1 MSFFSSPELLIG
13 QALIGIINGSLY
25 ALLSLGLAV
34 IFGMLRVINFTHGAQ
49 YMAGAMLAWL
59 LLRHLGLGYWPALIV
74 SPLIVAAVG
83 VLIERLMLK
92 RLYHLD
98 QLYGLLLT
106 FGLAL
111 IVEGYFSHQ
120 YGTSGQPY
128 PVPASLS
135 GGFDLDFMFLPY
147 YRIWVVVTSV
157 VVCAGIWWIIE
168 RTKYGTYLR
177 AATDN
182 PVLVQALGVN
192 VPLTMTVTYALGAG
206 LAAFAGVLAAPILQ
220 VSPIM
225 GQNILIVVFAVI
237 VIGGMGSILGSI
249 VTGLMLGLVEA
260 MTKVVY
266 PQASG
271 TIVFVLMAFVLLV
284 RPAGLFG
291 RDLGS
296 YQPTH
301 VFLPPKINMAKAGI
315 VAFPIIAVLA
325 VLLLPHFVYPV
336 LLVQILCFA
345 LLAAAYN
352 LVIANAGLVSFG
364 HAAFFGS
371 SAYFTAYAMK
381 AWGTSTELG
390 LLVGVAVTSLLGL
403 IFGALAA
410 RRQGIYFAMI
420 TLALAQLCYFIFL
433 QSSFTGGED
442 GIQGIPRGNLFGLI
456 SLDDDLR
463 IYYFVAALCVLG
475 FYVVYRVQ
483 HSPFGNLL
491 RAIRDNESRM
501 ISLGYDTTHYKLA
514 VFIISAA
521 LSGLAGGLKVL
532 TFQVATLT
540 DVNYYVSAEVILM
553 VLLGGVGTFAG
564 PIVGAAVVVAAGNYL
579 ATSSLPVS
587 IMLGVIFVV
596 CTLCFKRGLVGETLA
611 FFGRHRGD
619 SERLRAGIA

>member
-1 MSFFSSPELLIG
+1 
-13 QALIGIINGSLY
+13 
-25 ALLSLGLAV
+25 
-34 IFGMLRVINFTHGAQ
+34 
-49 YMAGAMLAWL
+49 
-59 LLRHLGLGYWPALIV
+59 
-74 SPLIVAAVG
+74 
-83 VLIERLMLK
+83 
-92 RLYHLD
+92 
-98 QLYGLLLT
+98 
-106 FGLAL
+106 
-111 IVEGYFSHQ
+111 
-120 YGTSGQPY
+120 
-128 PVPASLS
+128 
-135 GGFDLDFMFLPY
+135 
-147 YRIWVVVTSV
+147 
-157 VVCAGIWWIIE
+157 
-168 RTKYGTYLR
+168 
-177 AATDN
+177 
-182 PVLVQALGVN
+182 
-192 VPLTMTVTYALGAG
+192 
-206 LAAFAGVLAAPILQ
+206 
-220 VSPIM
+220 
-225 GQNILIVVFAVI
+225 
-237 VIGGMGSILGSI
+237 
-249 VTGLMLGLVEA
+249 
-260 MTKVVY
+260 
-266 PQASG
+266 
-271 TIVFVLMAFVLLV
+271 
-284 RPAGLFG
+284 
-291 RDLGS
+291 
-296 YQPTH
+296 
-301 VFLPPKINMAKAGI
+301 
-315 VAFPIIAVLA
+315 
-325 VLLLPHFVYPV
+325 
-336 LLVQILCFA
+336 
-345 LLAAAYN
+345 
-352 LVIANAGLVSFG
+352 
-364 HAAFFGS
+364 
-371 SAYFTAYAMK
+371 MK

-390 LLVGVAVTSLLGL
+390 LLVGVAVASLLGL

-619 SERLRAGIA
+619 SKRLHAGIA